1 MKTYYYREKCREIKK
16 KKTGKGKLCTKG
28 KKQASKKLSEVAK
41 TKLLRVGCGALVLHC
56 SHVVLWKKWDFQD
69 FGVGKYCFVA
79 GGGNGLAGDPVNLVE
94 GMGPQQAV
102 VCSPNEQLQRERL
115 AF

>member
-1 MKTYYYREKCREIKK
+1 MYKR
-16 KKTGKGKLCTKG
+16 
-28 KKQASKKLSEVAK
+28 KKQTPKKLSEVTK
-41 TKLLRVGCGALVLHC
+41 TKLLRVRYGALVLHC
-56 SHVVLWKKWDFQD
+56 SHVVLWKKWNFQD

-94 GMGPQQAV
+94 GMGSQQAV